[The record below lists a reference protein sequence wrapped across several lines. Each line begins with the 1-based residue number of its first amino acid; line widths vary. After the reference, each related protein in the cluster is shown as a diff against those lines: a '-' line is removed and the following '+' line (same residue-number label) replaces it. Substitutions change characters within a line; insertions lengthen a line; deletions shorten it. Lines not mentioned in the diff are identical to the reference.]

1 MQYAIQTFAGIL
13 SPGQDTMCCQ
23 SSGRF
28 VLGVWII
35 ILSSS
40 PQYGARVERL
50 ASVARMFSA
59 PGRTA
64 FLVCKV
70 YGVAVAVD
78 RDGWLVAGL
87 QHILAIELRFRA
99 VGKAD
104 SVTTFTLVV
113 VQKAQRHLHGPT
125 VLLDLLPLA
134 GTGTV
139 LQHRHPDVLLY
150 QLVDLTC
157 TLLRRRR
164 TGNAGDGEAED
175 RRDDETPGSV
185 PARTGNPGRGRSA
198 SGIDGYG
205 DSAHA
210 AFALQAVVWPC
221 ATEFRRHRWLALGEG

>member
-40 PQYGARVERL
+40 SQYGARVERL
-50 ASVARMFSA
+50 ASVAWVFSVPA
-59 PGRTA
+59 RTA
-64 FLVCKV
+64 FLMRKV
-70 YGVAVAVD
+70 DGVAVSVD
-78 RDGWLVAGL
+78 RDGWVAAGV
-87 QHILAIELRFRA
+87 QHILLHFRA
-99 VGKAD
+99 VGKTD
-104 SVTTFTLVV
+104 SVTTFLLVV
-113 VQKAQRHLHGPT
+113 VQNAQRHPTVHGST
-125 VLLDLLPLA
+125 VLLDDLPFN

-164 TGNAGDGEAED
+164 TGNADDGEAED
-175 RRDDETPGSV
+175 RRDDETPRSV

-198 SGIDGYG
+198 SGIGGYG